1 MCIIIKSVYKKIET
15 DDIVSFVNKTNLFNV
30 VFKETNIALITIL
43 FLVLKFTFGKLI
55 KIIN

>member
-30 VFKETNIALITIL
+30 VFKETNIALITML